1 MAAEWR
7 QQQEQEEQ
15 RLLEELEEN
24 MTIEQRL
31 ALHKKLFPITKDKA
45 KYYDNRRAKK
55 AF

>member
-15 RLLEELEEN
+15 RLLEELEAE
-24 MTIEQRL
+24 MTVDKRL
-31 ALHKKLFPITKDKA
+31 ELHKKLFPITKDKA
-45 KYYDNRRAKK
+45 KYYDRRAKK